1 MNQVDVVIAALPYVE
16 TDEPLMAPALLKGI
30 VNRTGLT
37 SCTFDFNIEVINK
50 LQSVPGNAKVIR
62 WFLYDEFKDCPETN
76 QQIDQLV
83 QHTANRILSKNPS
96 WICLSLFCNTS
107 KKFNI
112 KLCQYIKKLHPEK
125 IIIIG
130 GNGVFTDEKSKRPY
144 GKILKKA
151 KIIDHYIVGDGE
163 EPLYNI
169 LTGNTD
175 GVDQDSFQVLDDLST
190 QPFSDYSD
198 YDWSYYAVK
207 RIPMYGSRGCV
218 RRCTFCDVYKLWKKF
233 KLRSAKDV
241 FDEML
246 WQIEQTGI
254 RNFYFRDS
262 LINGSISEYRKLTTL
277 LAEYN
282 LINEKKITWTSFF
295 IFRPE
300 TQMTEDDWKLTG
312 ASGADDLIIGVES
325 LVDSIRYHMRKK
337 FTNKDMLFGLQ
348 MAKKYKVN
356 LTLLLIIGYVSETE
370 KDFEESL
377 QWLHSHQEF
386 AKMPIRSLSAG
397 GTLTVTDLSDLYQD
411 AEDFDITL
419 GDKIYLWEN
428 KKINLT
434 FDVREKRKE
443 TFVNLA
449 ISLGYKIN
457 SHEKPV
463 M

>member
-16 TDEPLMAPALLKGI
+16 TSEPLMAPGLLKGI
-30 VNRTGLT
+30 VNKTGLT
-37 SCTFDFNIEVINK
+37 SYTFDFNIEVINK
-50 LQSVPGNAKVIR
+50 LRSMPSDAKIIR
-62 WFLYDEFKDCPETN
+62 WFLYDEFLDCPETD

-83 QHTANRILSKNPS
+83 QYAADRILSKNPT

-169 LTGNTD
+169 LTGSTD
-175 GVDQDSFQVLDDLST
+175 GVDQDSFQVLEDLST

-198 YDWSYYAVK
+198 YDWNYYSVK
-207 RIPMYGSRGCV
+207 RIPIYSSRGCV

-233 KLRSAKDV
+233 KLKSAQDV
-241 FDEML
+241 FDEMM
-246 WQIEQTGI
+246 WQIKQTGI
-254 RNFYFRDS
+254 SDFYFRDS
-262 LINGSISEYRKLTTL
+262 LINGSISEYRKLITL

-282 LINEKKITWTSFF
+282 SVNEKKITWASFF
-295 IFRPE
+295 IFRPVN
-300 TQMTEDDWKLTG
+300 QMTEDDWKLTS

-325 LVDSIRYHMRKK
+325 LVDSIRVHMRKK

-356 LTLLLIIGYVSETE
+356 LTLLLIIGYVSETVT
-370 KDFEESL
+370 DFEESL
-377 QWLHSHQEF
+377 QWLHDHKEF
-386 AKMPIRSLSAG
+386 AKMPITNIGIG
-397 GTLTVTDLSDLYQD
+397 GTLTVTDLSDLYQN
-411 AEDFDITL
+411 AEGFDITL

-434 FDVREKRKE
+434 FDVREQRKE
-443 TFVNLA
+443 TFINLA
-449 ISLGYKIN
+449 TSLGYSIN
-457 SHEKPV
+457 SYDDPV
-463 M
+463 K